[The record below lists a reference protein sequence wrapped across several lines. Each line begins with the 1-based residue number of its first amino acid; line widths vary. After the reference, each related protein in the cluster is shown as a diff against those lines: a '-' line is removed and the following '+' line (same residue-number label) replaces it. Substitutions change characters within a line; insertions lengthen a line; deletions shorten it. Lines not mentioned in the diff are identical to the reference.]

1 MQIFLKEGYAL
12 TRDQVDLIKQ
22 TCLKDDGTGNP
33 IAAVFTVLF
42 NDEISF
48 RNTDDFVIWD
58 GDNEL
63 VSVIRP
69 NLDGPVQSAAWPY
82 KISTGFYGNIQFLEG
97 LYTMSNFEKAID
109 ELFLNTG
116 LITQEKKD
124 MIMKWA
130 ANIRNHA
137 LVPKAP
143 GPYYDS
149 VQMIPPKPPIPEIR
163 PDGIFHAAP
172 IDQRTK
178 RNMIFK
184 IVDAMIEA
192 ATEFE
197 FKKIRP
203 AYYEVTAFEM
213 EPMANQFK
221 SFIEGMGKDLFY
233 ASLTDNDSAAIYN
246 PKIQSS
252 IDNFIDNALEHV
264 LPNKKNTSKNIVMYI
279 EAYGVRVRYDFLVHY
294 KNDDAGDAEWI
305 ENTTTQIVN
314 FVESI
319 NNPAVDSI
327 VINDDYNF
335 SAVINST
342 DGLDSIGFTEF
353 LASLPDTSTVVWNA
367 NGKSYTLT
375 VGDESSYDTFK
386 KGVIDSMPN
395 TLNAETSG
403 TAVVTSDNGVELNY
417 TLKVKYFNESEAIA
431 KIGTQYYSV
440 LANAFAAAKS
450 GETIELLKDV
460 DVSNDAVEGTSDTP
474 VYVIHDGVTFDG
486 GNHTMTAKSEGW
498 VSKGGNYGD
507 NHILGVTSGS
517 ATIQN
522 VNLIGHAAMKSGIV
536 VWKGATAA
544 INTVDIKNC
553 GNCGIQA
560 AGGNVTLTNYTSN
573 GNVWGSVNADM
584 GNGVAPS
591 VTFNSGTMSELV
603 EIYTE
608 ITDQEVVTAPTLTK
622 YQGFG
627 TQLKGFIYYTSDV
640 TKFTSQGA
648 TIYNGAIYET
658 VNDILANNET
668 VDLTVSEEVAQPTI
682 TVPAGKTLN
691 LNLNGGTIKNVAGE
705 ETLVNNGTLTIS
717 GTGTIDNT
725 ETNKAALTNN
735 GTLTILGGTISRS
748 QDTGVPD
755 DDTHP
760 GYYTLVNHGTM
771 TIGAEGADNSGITIS
786 STGGY
791 SALVENGWYDSTG
804 KEADTDDCYLTIYGG
819 TFTGGKYC
827 VKNDELGNVTIKG
840 GSYSNSF
847 DVNVLNWHN
856 LYVEDGTF
864 DATAKNT
871 ANIAN
876 GKYQKGVGHIEISG
890 GNFTSG
896 ASKTN
901 LILIN
906 GYTSSDITL
915 TGGVFNKKTGL
926 SSYLADG
933 YVLDTEI
940 NPNKFTVVKKEVVA
954 ATVNGVNYETVA
966 AAINSITDNTPT
978 TVNVVGD
985 VTENVTIP
993 IGRNI
998 TLSGGAAS
1006 ATITGG
1012 VTIQATGTED
1022 TNVTIEH
1029 IDLVSPGATKTYGI
1043 ISQNQSDNGQMNCNL
1058 TLDDVTI
1065 TGFASKAI
1073 YGTNI
1078 KTLNMNGCVIENCA
1092 TGTMDD
1098 PNTKGDYAIDL
1109 NLIAVQDAIVNFT
1122 NCTFKGDLGD
1132 NAAVKITQRGG
1143 ASDAGATDIPKNVG
1157 EATVEKVTFNGC
1169 VFADST
1175 TEVDFRIGTSNKT
1188 PGGDGLNT
1196 TGAYAIEITGVAD
1209 DMTVVSAYKDPAET
1223 LVVPTG
1229 REATKAAD
1237 GDIALVPTVDETV
1250 QSFIEGLNTE
1260 GVTVEA
1266 DPSVPNTYNITTNGS
1281 MAMDNLIDQIIG
1293 LEGVTSLKISDGST
1307 TAEYMPIGGDLTSF
1321 KSQVASMLP
1330 TLNEDPEVTLI
1341 MTVTVG

>member
-1 MQIFLKEGYAL
+1 MTSEQIKLVKDVCL
-12 TRDQVDLIKQ
+12 T
-22 TCLKDDGTGNP
+22 DDGTGNP
-33 IAAVFTVLF
+33 KAGVFTVLF

-58 GDNEL
+58 DANEL
-63 VSVIRP
+63 IHKITI
-69 NLDGPVQSAAWPY
+69 NFDGPVSGAAWPY
-82 KISTGFYGNIQFLEG
+82 KISTGFFGNIQFLEG
-97 LYTMSNFEKAID
+97 LYNMTNFEKVID
-109 ELFLNTG
+109 EMFVNTG
-116 LITQEKKD
+116 LIDAAKKE

-130 ANIRNHA
+130 NNIRNHA
-137 LVPKAP
+137 MVPMHP
-143 GPYYDS
+143 GPYYPH
-149 VQMIPPKPPIPEIR
+149 VPHIPPKPPIPEIR
-163 PDGIFHAAP
+163 PDGIFHCDP

-178 RNMIFK
+178 KNLI
-184 IVDAMIEA
+184 
-192 ATEFE
+192 
-197 FKKIRP
+197 FKKIDEAIAAVTDPVFERVRP
-203 AYYEVTAFEM
+203 AYYKVTILEPEAF
-213 EPMANQFK
+213 ATVIK
-221 SFIEGMGKDLFY
+221 GLIETMGKDLFY
-233 ASLTDNDSAAIYN
+233 ASYTDNDVAAIYN
-246 PKIQSS
+246 PKVQES
-252 IDNFIDNALEHV
+252 IDNFETNVVKHV
-264 LPNKKNTSKNIVMYI
+264 LPQKKKTSKLTTMYI
-279 EAYGVRVRYDFLVHY
+279 EAYGVRVRYDFCVTY
-294 KNDDAGDAEWI
+294 ENDDEGDAEWI
-305 ENTTTQIVN
+305 TNTTTSIVN
-314 FVESI
+314 FVEQI
-319 NNPAVDSI
+319 NNPAIDSV
-327 VINDDYNF
+327 VINDDYSY
-335 SAVINST
+335 SAVINTT
-342 DGLDSIGFTEF
+342 DGLDIGLTEF
-353 LASLPDTSTVVWNA
+353 LASLPDTSKVVYSA
-367 NGKSYTLT
+367 NGQSFTLT
-375 VGDESSYDTFK
+375 VGDESTYEIFK
-386 KGVIDSMPN
+386 EGVISTMPDSN
-395 TLNAETSG
+395 NAATVTG
-403 TAVVTSDNGVELNY
+403 TATVTSNNDVELQY
-417 TLKVKYFNESEAIA
+417 TLKVKYFNESEAVA

-440 LANAFAAAKS
+440 LANAFAAAQS
-450 GETIELLKDV
+450 GQTIELLQDIE
-460 DVSNDAVEGTSDTP
+460 VSNDAIDGTSNTP
-474 VYVIHDGVTFDG
+474 IYVVPDGVTFNG
-486 GNHTMTAKSEGW
+486 GMHTITAKTAGW
-498 VSKGGNYGD
+498 VSKGGSYGD
-507 NHILGVTSGS
+507 NHILGVTAGT

-522 VNLIGHAAMKSGIV
+522 LNLVGHSAMKSGIV
-536 VWKGATAA
+536 VWKGATAT
-544 INTVDIKNC
+544 IDTVDIKNC
-553 GNCGIQA
+553 GNCGVQA
-560 AGGNVTLTNYTSN
+560 AGGTVSLTNYTSS

-584 GNGVAPS
+584 SGDVAPS
-591 VTFNSGTMSELV
+591 VTFNSGTMSEKV

-608 ITDQEVVTAPTLTK
+608 ITDQEVITAPTLTK

-668 VDLTVSEEVAQPTI
+668 VELTVSEEIAQPTI
-682 TVPAGKTLN
+682 TVPTGKTLN

-725 ETNKAALTNN
+725 EVNKAALTNN

-755 DDTHP
+755 DSTHP

-771 TIGAEGADNSGITIS
+771 TIGAKGADNSGITIS

-791 SALVENGWYDSTG
+791 SALVENGWYDSEG
-804 KEADTDDCYLTIYGG
+804 KEAGTDDCHLTVYGG

-827 VKNDELGNVTIKG
+827 IKNDELGNVTIKG

-856 LYVEDGTF
+856 LYIEDGTF
-864 DATAKNT
+864 DATVKNT
-871 ANIAN
+871 ANVAN

-901 LILIN
+901 LILVN

-915 TGGVFNKKTGL
+915 PGGVFNKKTGL

-940 NPNKFTVVKKEVVA
+940 NPGKFTVVKEAVVA

-978 TVNVVGD
+978 TVTVIGE

-993 IGRNI
+993 TGRNI

-1006 ATITGG
+1006 ATINGG

-1043 ISQNQSDNGQMNCNL
+1043 ISQNQTDSGQMNCNL
-1058 TLDDVTI
+1058 TLDDVSI

-1078 KTLNMNGCVIENCA
+1078 KTLNMNGCVVENCA

-1098 PNTKGDYAIDL
+1098 PNTKGDYAVDL
-1109 NLIAVQDAIVNFT
+1109 NLIAVQDAVVNFT

-1132 NAAVKITQRGG
+1132 NAAVKIAQRGG

-1169 VFADST
+1169 IFADST

-1196 TGAYAIEITGVAD
+1196 TGAYAVEITGGAD

-1237 GDIALVPTVDETV
+1237 GDIALVPTVDETI
-1250 QSFIEGLNTE
+1250 QSFIEGLDTE

-1266 DPSVPNTYNITTNGS
+1266 DPSVPNTYAITTDGS
-1281 MAMDNLIDQIIG
+1281 LGMDTLIDQVVA
-1293 LEGVTSLKISDGST
+1293 LEGVTGLKITDGT
-1307 TAEYMPIGGDLTSF
+1307 NTAEYMPIGGDLATF
-1321 KSQVASMLP
+1321 KSQVAAMLP
-1330 TLNEDPEVTLI
+1330 TLNEDPEVTLT